1 MDYLLIQKGLNL
13 PILLQVCFAIFN
25 PSSKDMLMI
34 AEVSSVVAALVQICD
49 VGFCGDGTQSGLS
62 DNTPRHERTDGL
74 SVGGVHRQKEKA

>member
-1 MDYLLIQKGLNL
+1 
-13 PILLQVCFAIFN
+13 
-25 PSSKDMLMI
+25 MI